1 MSIPSSFIDQILDQ
15 SDIVDI
21 IGRRIQLTK
30 KGQNFWC
37 LCPFHDDKKPSMA
50 VNQDKQFF
58 YCFVCN
64 ASGNSIHFLR
74 RYENLDFVDAV
85 ETVASSI
92 GLEVP
97 YTKQVVE
104 ETKAKEINEAA
115 NSIYKDSLKSSEG
128 SQAVSYLKKRG
139 ISGETAAFFNL
150 GYAKDGWSNL
160 FDKFSS
166 KYSKTDIAESG
177 LFSTKEDKT
186 FDFFRDRL
194 MFPIRN
200 IRGQCIAF
208 GGRTLGDGEPKY
220 LNSPETKTYS
230 KSNELFGLFE
240 AREINKKLD
249 SLIVVEGYMDVIAL
263 HQNGVK
269 NAVASLGTAITAKH
283 VSKLM
288 RYAKNIYVAFDGDL
302 AGRKAAWKAVENAL
316 PILRE
321 DVKIGFIFLEDGH
334 DPDSYIN
341 EKGKEAFLKLIDN
354 SISFSKFFLA
364 RIKKVDD
371 LETIEGRSKAA
382 KFAIPLV
389 SSINNETLKQAYI
402 EEIASICRLDFASL
416 VSSNA
421 PKPKFNPPAEENSP
435 KEESSGSLLAHKA
448 IVGIFSALIQHP
460 QLAADKAFDAIKE
473 NERFLFLLDIQ
484 NQYIENPDINA
495 SIIFEQIE
503 SPQIKRIFS
512 EALMSE
518 IDLSEKN
525 ALSMLQDCLHSFVKN
540 QKDREEILKE
550 KYNMQH
556 ISSAERRELQQF
568 ILKKAEL
575 SDEDRAL
582 LKKLS
587 SKKD

>member
-263 HQNGVK
+263 HQNGVR

-421 PKPKFNPPAEENSP
+421 PKPKFNSPAEENSP

-448 IVGIFSALIQHP
+448 IVGIFTALIQHP
-460 QLAADKAFDAIKE
+460 QLAGDKAFDAIKE

>member
-1 MSIPSSFIDQILDQ
+1 MSIPSNFIDQILDQ

-21 IGRRIQLTK
+21 IGRRIQLNK

-97 YTKQVVE
+97 YTKQVIE

-263 HQNGVK
+263 HQNGVR

-341 EKGKEAFLKLIDN
+341 EKGKEAFLKLLDN

-421 PKPKFNPPAEENSP
+421 PKPQFNPPAEDSSP

-448 IVGIFSALIQHP
+448 IVGIFTALIQHP
-460 QLAADKAFDAIKE
+460 QLAGDKAFDAIKE

>member
-1 MSIPSSFIDQILDQ
+1 MSIPSSFIDQILEQ

-21 IGRRIQLTK
+21 VGRRIQLTK

-37 LCPFHDDKKPSMA
+37 LCPFHDDNKPSMA

-85 ETVASSI
+85 ETIASSV

-97 YTKQVVE
+97 YTKQIVE
-104 ETKAKEINEAA
+104 ETKAKEINDEA
-115 NSIYKDSLKSSEG
+115 NTIYKNCLKSADG
-128 SQAVSYLKKRG
+128 KKAVEYLKSRG

-150 GYAKDGWSNL
+150 GYAKDGWTNL
-160 FDKFSS
+160 FDKVAS
-166 KYSKTDIAESG
+166 KYSKADITESG
-177 LFSTKEDKT
+177 LFSIKDKKS
-186 FDFFRDRL
+186 FDFFRARL

-200 IRGQCIAF
+200 IRGQCVAF
-208 GGRTLGDGEPKY
+208 GGRIIGDGEPKY

-230 KSNELFGLFE
+230 KSNELFGLYE
-240 AREINKKLD
+240 ARSLDKNLD

-269 NAVASLGTAITAKH
+269 NAVASLGTAITGKH

-321 DVKIGFIFLEDGH
+321 DVKMGFVFLEEGH

-341 EKGKEAFLKLIDN
+341 EKGKDAFIKLLDN
-354 SISFSKFFLA
+354 SISFSKFFLSK
-364 RIKKVDD
+364 IKEVDD
-371 LETIEGRSKAA
+371 LESIEGRSNAA

-389 SSINNETLKQAYI
+389 NSINNETLKQAYI
-402 EEIASICRLDFASL
+402 EEIASICRLDFAAL
-416 VSSNA
+416 LSSGIQ
-421 PKPKFNPPAEENSP
+421 KPRSIPAADPPPNRQ
-435 KEESSGSLLAHKA
+435 ESSGSLLARKA
-448 IVGIFSALIQHP
+448 IVSIFTALIQYP
-460 QLAADKAFDAIKE
+460 ALAKDKTFEAIHN
-473 NERFLFLLDIQ
+473 NEKFLFLLEVQ
-484 NQYIENPDINA
+484 NKYIDNPEINP
-495 SIIFEQIE
+495 SIVFEQIQSE
-503 SPQIKRIFS
+503 QIKRLFG

-518 IDLSEKN
+518 IDLTEEN

-550 KYNMQH
+550 KYNMQQ

-575 SDEDRAL
+575 SEEDRVL
-582 LKKLS
+582 LKNLS
-587 SKKD
+587 SKRD

>member
-1 MSIPSSFIDQILDQ
+1 
-15 SDIVDI
+15 
-21 IGRRIQLTK
+21 
-30 KGQNFWC
+30 
-37 LCPFHDDKKPSMA
+37 MA

-263 HQNGVK
+263 HQNGVR

-448 IVGIFSALIQHP
+448 IVGIFTALIQHP
-460 QLAADKAFDAIKE
+460 QLAGDKAFDAIKE

-575 SDEDRAL
+575 SNEDRAL

>member
-21 IGRRIQLTK
+21 VGRRIQLNQ

-74 RYENLDFVDAV
+74 RYENLDFVDAI
-85 ETVASSI
+85 ETIASTI
-92 GLEVP
+92 GMEVP
-97 YTKQVVE
+97 YNKQVVE
-104 ETKAKEINEAA
+104 ETKAKEINDEA
-115 NSIYKDSLKSSEG
+115 NGIYKDSLKSSEG
-128 SQAVSYLKKRG
+128 SKAVNYLKERG

-150 GYAKDGWSNL
+150 GYAKDGWTNL
-160 FDKFSS
+160 YDKIGS
-166 KYSKTDIAESG
+166 KYPKADILDSG
-177 LFSTKEDKT
+177 LFSAKEKKV
-186 FDFFRDRL
+186 FDFFRARL

-200 IRGQCIAF
+200 IRGQCVAF
-208 GGRTLGDGEPKY
+208 GGRIIGEGEPKY

-230 KSNELFGLFE
+230 KSNELFGLYE
-240 AREINKKLD
+240 ARQVDKSID

-269 NAVASLGTAITAKH
+269 NAVASLGTAITSKH

-288 RYAKNIYVAFDGDL
+288 RYAKNIFVAFDGDL
-302 AGRKAAWKAVENAL
+302 AGRKAAWKAIENAL

-321 DVKIGFIFLEDGH
+321 DVKISFIFLEEGH

-341 EKGKEAFLKLIDN
+341 EKGKDAFLKLLDN
-354 SISFSKFFLA
+354 SISFSNFFLSK
-364 RIKKVDD
+364 IKEVDD
-371 LETIEGRSKAA
+371 LESIEGRSKAA
-382 KFAIPLV
+382 KFALPLV
-389 SSINNETLKQAYI
+389 NSINNETLKQAYI

-416 VSSNA
+416 ISSNSEKPRSFTSQQEA
-421 PKPKFNPPAEENSP
+421 PS
-435 KEESSGSLLAHKA
+435 EESNGGSILAKKA
-448 IVGIFSALIQHP
+448 IVSIFTALIQYP
-460 QLAADKAFDAIKE
+460 NLAADKAFDAISNKE
-473 NERFLFLLDIQ
+473 KFLFLLDIQ
-484 NQYIENPDINA
+484 NKYIENSEINP
-495 SIIFEQIE
+495 SIVFEQIQ
-503 SPQIKRIFS
+503 SDQIKRLFS

-518 IDLSEKN
+518 IKLSEEN

-556 ISSAERRELQQF
+556 ISSAERRELQQS

-575 SDEDRAL
+575 SDEDRVL
-582 LKKLS
+582 LKNLS

>member
-263 HQNGVK
+263 HQNGVR

-421 PKPKFNPPAEENSP
+421 LKPKFHPPAEESSP
-435 KEESSGSLLAHKA
+435 KEESSVSLLAHKA
-448 IVGIFSALIQHP
+448 IVGIFTSLIQHP
-460 QLAADKAFDAIKE
+460 QLAGDKAFDAIKE

>member
-448 IVGIFSALIQHP
+448 IVGIFTALIQHP
-460 QLAADKAFDAIKE
+460 QLAGDKAFDAIKE

>member
-263 HQNGVK
+263 HQNGVR

-321 DVKIGFIFLEDGH
+321 DVKIGFIFLEEGH

-371 LETIEGRSKAA
+371 LESIEGRSKAA

-518 IDLSEKN
+518 INLSEKN

>member
-263 HQNGVK
+263 HQNGVR

-371 LETIEGRSKAA
+371 LETIEGRSKTA

-416 VSSNA
+416 VSSNV

-435 KEESSGSLLAHKA
+435 KEGSSGSLLAHKA
-448 IVGIFSALIQHP
+448 IVGIFTALIQHP
-460 QLAADKAFDAIKE
+460 QLAGDKAFDAIKE

>member
-1 MSIPSSFIDQILDQ
+1 MQILAFDFGTKKIGVAVGQ
-15 SDIVDI
+15 TLTKTSSPLSIIFNHGNRINWPEIEEVLDEWKPELILVGKPLNMDGTESDIMKTVESFVKKLSKISKIKCEYVDERLTSFEAREKVADIGSTLVDAHAAKIILDNWFNKSVDI
-21 IGRRIQLTK
+21 VGRRIQLTK

-85 ETVASSI
+85 ETIASSV

-97 YTKQVVE
+97 YTKQTFE
-104 ETKAKEINEAA
+104 ESKAKEINDEA
-115 NSIYKDSLKSSEG
+115 NIIYKSALKSSDG
-128 SQAVSYLKKRG
+128 SEDVKYLKNRG

-150 GYAKDGWSNL
+150 GYAKDGWTNL
-160 FDKFSS
+160 YDKVTS
-166 KYSKTDIAESG
+166 KYPKADILESG
-177 LFSTKEDKT
+177 LFSTKEEKI
-186 FDFFRDRL
+186 FDFFRARL

-200 IRGQCIAF
+200 IRGQCVAF
-208 GGRTLGDGEPKY
+208 GGRILGDGEPKY

-230 KSNELFGLFE
+230 KSNELFGLYE
-240 AREINKKLD
+240 ARELNKSLD

-321 DVKIGFIFLEDGH
+321 DVKIGFIFLEEGH

-341 EKGKEAFLKLIDN
+341 EKGKEAFLRLLDN
-354 SISFSKFFLA
+354 NISFSKFFLS

-389 SSINNETLKQAYI
+389 NSINNETLKQAYI
-402 EEIASICRLDFASL
+402 EEIASISL
-416 VSSNA
+416 INGVKISVS
-421 PKPKFNPPAEENSP
+421 
-435 KEESSGSLLAHKA
+435 
-448 IVGIFSALIQHP
+448 
-460 QLAADKAFDAIKE
+460 
-473 NERFLFLLDIQ
+473 
-484 NQYIENPDINA
+484 
-495 SIIFEQIE
+495 
-503 SPQIKRIFS
+503 
-512 EALMSE
+512 
-518 IDLSEKN
+518 
-525 ALSMLQDCLHSFVKN
+525 
-540 QKDREEILKE
+540 
-550 KYNMQH
+550 
-556 ISSAERRELQQF
+556 
-568 ILKKAEL
+568 
-575 SDEDRAL
+575 
-582 LKKLS
+582 
-587 SKKD
+587 

>member
-1 MSIPSSFIDQILDQ
+1 VSIPSSFIDQILDQ

-21 IGRRIQLTK
+21 IGRRIQLNK

-74 RYENLDFVDAV
+74 RYENLDFVDAI
-85 ETVASSI
+85 ETIASSV

-97 YTKQVVE
+97 YTKQAIE
-104 ETKAKEINEAA
+104 ETKAKEINDEA
-115 NSIYKDSLKSSEG
+115 NTIYKNCLKSNDG
-128 SQAVSYLKKRG
+128 SKAVEYLKSRG

-150 GYAKDGWSNL
+150 GYAQEGWTSL
-160 FDKFSS
+160 YDKLSS
-166 KYSKTDIAESG
+166 KYSKQDIADSG
-177 LFSTKEDKT
+177 LFSTKDQKT
-186 FDFFRDRL
+186 FDFFRERL

-200 IRGQCIAF
+200 IRGQCVAF
-208 GGRTLGDGEPKY
+208 GGRIIGDGEPKY

-230 KSNELFGLFE
+230 KSNELFGLYE
-240 AREINKKLD
+240 ARQLNKSLD

-269 NAVASLGTAITAKH
+269 NAVASLGTAITGKH

-321 DVKIGFIFLEDGH
+321 DVKISFIFLEEGH
-334 DPDSYIN
+334 DPDSFIN
-341 EKGKEAFLKLIDN
+341 EKGKEAFLKLLDN
-354 SISFSKFFLA
+354 NISFSKFFLSK
-364 RIKKVDD
+364 IKEVDD
-371 LETIEGRSKAA
+371 LESIEGRSKAA
-382 KFAIPLV
+382 KFAIPLIN
-389 SSINNETLKQAYI
+389 SINNETLKQAYI
-402 EEIASICRLDFASL
+402 EEIGTICRLDFAAL
-416 VSSNA
+416 ISSNIKNPRSA
-421 PKPKFNPPAEENSP
+421 PIQDEPAMQQENN
-435 KEESSGSLLAHKA
+435 GSLLARKA
-448 IVGIFSALIQHP
+448 IVGIFTAMIQYP
-460 QLAADKAFDAIKE
+460 ELAKDKAFESIHN
-473 NERFLFLLDIQ
+473 NEKFLFLLEVQ
-484 NQYIENPDINA
+484 NKYINNPEINA
-495 SIIFEQIE
+495 SIVFEQIKSE
-503 SPQIKRIFS
+503 QIKRLFG

-518 IDLSEKN
+518 IDLTQSN
-525 ALSMLQDCLHSFVKN
+525 ALSMLKDCLHSFVKN

-575 SDEDRAL
+575 SEEDRDL
-582 LKKLS
+582 LKNLS
-587 SKKD
+587 SKRD

>member
-208 GGRTLGDGEPKY
+208 GGRTLGDGELKY

-263 HQNGVK
+263 HQNGVR

-421 PKPKFNPPAEENSP
+421 PKPKFNPPPEENSP

-448 IVGIFSALIQHP
+448 IVGIFTALIQHP
-460 QLAADKAFDAIKE
+460 QLAGDKAFDAIKE

>member
-1 MSIPSSFIDQILDQ
+1 MSIPSSFIDQILEQ

-21 IGRRIQLTK
+21 VGRRIQLTK

-37 LCPFHDDKKPSMA
+37 LCPFHDDNKPSMA

-85 ETVASSI
+85 ETIASSV

-97 YTKQVVE
+97 YTKQIVE
-104 ETKAKEINEAA
+104 ETKAKEINDEA
-115 NSIYKDSLKSSEG
+115 NTIYKNCLKSADG
-128 SQAVSYLKKRG
+128 KKAVEYLKSRG

-150 GYAKDGWSNL
+150 GYAKDGWTNL
-160 FDKFSS
+160 FDTVAS
-166 KYSKTDIAESG
+166 KYSKADIAESG
-177 LFSTKEDKT
+177 LFSTKDKKS
-186 FDFFRDRL
+186 FDFFRARL

-200 IRGQCIAF
+200 IRGQCVAF
-208 GGRTLGDGEPKY
+208 GGRIIGDGEPKY

-230 KSNELFGLFE
+230 KSNELFGLYE
-240 AREINKKLD
+240 ARSLDKNLD

-269 NAVASLGTAITAKH
+269 NAVASLGTAITGKH

-321 DVKIGFIFLEDGH
+321 DVKIGFVFLEEGH

-341 EKGKEAFLKLIDN
+341 EKGKDAFIKLLDN
-354 SISFSKFFLA
+354 SISFSKFFLSQ
-364 RIKKVDD
+364 IKEVDD
-371 LETIEGRSKAA
+371 LESIEGRSNAA

-389 SSINNETLKQAYI
+389 NSINNETLKQAYI
-402 EEIASICRLDFASL
+402 EEIASICRLDFAAL
-416 VSSNA
+416 LSSGIQ
-421 PKPKFNPPAEENSP
+421 KPRSIPAADIPPNRQ
-435 KEESSGSLLAHKA
+435 ESSGSLLARKA
-448 IVGIFSALIQHP
+448 IVSIFTALIQYP
-460 QLAADKAFDAIKE
+460 ALAKDKTFEAIHN
-473 NERFLFLLDIQ
+473 NEKFLFLLEVQ
-484 NQYIENPDINA
+484 NKYIDNPEINP
-495 SIIFEQIE
+495 SIVFEQIQSE
-503 SPQIKRIFS
+503 QIKRLFG

-518 IDLSEKN
+518 IDLTEEN

-550 KYNMQH
+550 KYNMQQ

-575 SDEDRAL
+575 SEEDRVL
-582 LKKLS
+582 LKNLS
-587 SKKD
+587 SQRD